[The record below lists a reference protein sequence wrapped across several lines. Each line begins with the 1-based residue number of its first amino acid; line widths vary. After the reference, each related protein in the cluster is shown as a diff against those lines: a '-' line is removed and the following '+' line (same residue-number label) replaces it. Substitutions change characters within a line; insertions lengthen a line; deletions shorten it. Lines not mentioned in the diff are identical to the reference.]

1 MVNFTQPTERKYS
14 VMEEI
19 LGTVTSLLGD
29 LNVEELLAGID
40 LNAIIET
47 LKSAL
52 ATIMDMFSGLMA

>member
-1 MVNFTQPTERKYS
+1 
-14 VMEEI
+14 MEEI